1 MNNTTI
7 EEIKIK
13 RRGDGV
19 YDIYFNKEWI
29 ASRGTYAGVFAAII
43 QHVGYVDGAEK
54 GEDNQI

>member
-1 MNNTTI
+1 MNNKTV

-29 ASRGTYAGVFAAII
+29 ASRGTYI
-43 QHVGYVDGAEK
+43 GAFEEIK
-54 GEDNQI
+54 QYIHNIDNAEVRECK